1 MFSDPDFSPIFQ
13 APTGLAGSVGNR
25 MHHKFV
31 VIDFDK
37 PSARVYLG
45 SYNFSSPAD
54 IKNGENLLLI
64 RDRRIAVSYT
74 IEALRLFD
82 HYHFRVIQEEAK
94 KVKKKLTLAK
104 PARNPGEVPWWAEN
118 FTDPRKFFDRTLF
131 A

>member
-1 MFSDPDFSPIFQ
+1 
-13 APTGLAGSVGNR
+13 
-25 MHHKFV
+25 

-54 IKNGENLLLI
+54 IENGENLLLI
-64 RDRRIAVSYT
+64 RDRRIAVSCT

-94 KVKKKLTLAK
+94 KAKKKLTLAK
-104 PARNPGEVPWWAEN
+104 PPRNAGKCPGGP
-118 FTDPRKFFDRTLF
+118 RTLRIHGKF
-131 A
+131 SIANSSRRSWRKTGYASFDNIHAGMGLSPRSHKRPG